1 MAKIILATMGSLGDL
16 YPFIAIG
23 LALQELGHG
32 PVIASHDIYRGTV
45 ENAGLGF
52 AAIRPG
58 EQDVFDRTGLDMG
71 GLVLRATEDPW
82 FLLRDVY
89 LPFAPMMFEDVA
101 SIASG
106 AAAIVAHNWAF
117 GAIVAAEASQIPLAR
132 VALSPLFLQS
142 AIRPSVTG
150 AAPYLSAPWGPPGI
164 AYNRLIRE
172 VVRSQLA
179 AKMTPLEALRDSLGL
194 PTGHD
199 HVFDFGRQDAA
210 ELILAIYSRAFAD
223 IEADHSERVVQC
235 GFPRLDPTS
244 FPLPEGLNAFL
255 DAGPAPVIFTLGSFV
270 ANGGLDVYRAGL
282 AACRRLGHR
291 SILIASQDQI
301 DRLQPLAAPD
311 TFLCSYAPHALIFP
325 RAAAI
330 VHHGGIGTTGE
341 ALRSGK
347 PQLVIPFLG
356 DQPDNSLRLVR
367 LGVAR
372 RLKIADNRRPG
383 TSIVE
388 CIAGALRPL
397 IDDARYRA
405 AGAAIAAELIGER
418 GAHRAALE
426 IDRMVAKSKRTASQR
441 QQRPLNFSPT
451 ADPAQEI
458 ALSDA

>member
-1 MAKIILATMGSLGDL
+1 VAKIILATMGSLGDL
-16 YPFIAIG
+16 YPFVAIG
-23 LALQELGHG
+23 LALKELGHK
-32 PVIASHDIYRGTV
+32 PVIASHDIYQETV
-45 ENAGLGF
+45 ENTGLEF

-89 LPFAPMMFEDVA
+89 LPFTPMMFEDVA

-117 GAIVAAEASQIPLAR
+117 GAIVAAEAGRIPLAR

-142 AIRPSVTG
+142 AIHPSVTG
-150 AAPYLSAPWGPPGI
+150 AAPYLSGPCGSPGI

-172 VVRSQLA
+172 VVRRQLA
-179 AKMTPLEALRDSLGL
+179 REMTPLEALRDGLGL
-194 PTGHD
+194 ATGYD

-210 ELILAIYSRAFAD
+210 ELILAIYSRAFAK
-223 IEADHSERVVQC
+223 IETDHNDRVVQC

-244 FPLPEGLNAFL
+244 FPLPEGLQAFL

-270 ANGGLDVYRAGL
+270 ANAGLDVYRAGL
-282 AACRRLGHR
+282 AASRRLGHR

-301 DRLQPLAAPD
+301 DRLRPLTAPD

-356 DQPDNSLRLVR
+356 DQPDNSQRLLR

-372 RLKIADNRRPG
+372 RLKIAGSPQPG

-388 CIAGALRPL
+388 GIAGALRPL
-397 IDDARYRA
+397 VDDARYRA

-426 IDRMVAKSKRTASQR
+426 IDRMVAKAEQTASHR
-441 QQRPLNFSPT
+441 QQRRLDF
-451 ADPAQEI
+451 APAANPGQEI
-458 ALSDA
+458 VLSGA